1 MKEEY
6 LKYNVEEL
14 AEDRAFIRWVKKG
27 ENDADWKALINS
39 DTQFKVKANQAKE
52 IIELLE
58 DTYPELQRKDLDAM
72 WRNVEDLK
80 RNYNFQQKTRKSYRA
95 WSWAASIL
103 LIISLGVIGGYYM
116 QYKNQGYDFAQ
127 QTAEEEKEG
136 ARLILADG
144 NEVALNNERSEIE
157 VKEDNQII
165 VDKSNRLKVQPTKAR
180 EKEQP
185 KMNELIIPYGKRS
198 DITLADGTKVWL
210 NAGSKFAFPSKF
222 NGDKREVFLEGEAC
236 FKVAK
241 NKAKPFIVHTEKIG
255 IKVLGT
261 YFDVTSYPDEDHVET
276 VLIEG
281 SVSVHKK
288 NALGITSKE
297 MILKPYQK
305 ASYNKQDGDLE
316 IKNEPEA
323 YLYVAWIDGWLEF
336 SKNSLPLVLT
346 KLERYYNVEFVLPQ
360 KYQSH
365 DLITGKL
372 DLKDSLQEVM
382 MGLADLAEIKYTIKG
397 DKIYIH

>member
-39 DTQFKVKANQAKE
+39 DTQFKVKAKQARE

-58 DTYPELQRKDLDAM
+58 DTYPDLQRKDLDAM

-116 QYKNQGYDFAQ
+116 QQKNQGYDFAQ
-127 QTAEEEKEG
+127 QTAQEEKEG

-144 NEVALNNERSEIE
+144 NEVALNNERTEIE

-165 VDKSNRLKVQPTKAR
+165 VDKSNRLKVKAT
-180 EKEQP
+180 ETNVKEQP

-198 DITLADGTKVWL
+198 DVTLADGTKVWL
-210 NAGSKFAFPSKF
+210 NAGSKLAFPSQF
-222 NGDKREVFLEGEAC
+222 NGKTRDVYLEGEAC

-241 NKAKPFIVHTEKIG
+241 NKAQPFIVHADELG

-261 YFDVTSYPDEDHVET
+261 YFDVVSYPEDNHIET

-281 SVSVHKK
+281 SVSVQKK
-288 NALGITSKE
+288 TALGIASKE
-297 MILKPYQK
+297 MVLKPYQK
-305 ASYNKQDGDLE
+305 ASYNKDDGDLVV
-316 IKNEPEA
+316 KNEPEA
-323 YLYVAWIDGWLEF
+323 DLYVAWIDGWLEF

-346 KLERYYNVEFVLPQ
+346 KLERYYNVEFVLPAG
-360 KYQSH
+360 YRSV

-372 DLKDSLQEVM
+372 DLKDSLEEVM
-382 MGLADLAEIKYTIKG
+382 MGLADLAEITYTIKG